1 LFSIVNHQSSKEG
14 RMSPRAL
21 ETLLGELEG
30 SVTVADD
37 GRVTVSDEEK
47 LRSAPVDTLAKQAVF
62 GNTGQ
67 QAAARWLLWEL
78 GQVLAIYPAS
88 IHELYMARGRG
99 EVPLNFTVPAI
110 NLRAMAYDSARAV
123 FRAAL
128 ARRVGA
134 LIFEIARSEISYT
147 NQRPAEYVSVVMA
160 AAIKEGYRGPLFVQG
175 DHFQVNTKKFKIDP
189 DAELQAVFDLV
200 DKAIRAGFYNI
211 DIDTSTLVDLSYPTV
226 DEQQRKNYEVCARLT
241 SFIRE
246 REPQGITI
254 SVGGEIGE
262 IGEKNSD
269 ETELRAYVDG
279 YDRTLPKGMV
289 GLSKISIQTG
299 TSHGGVP
306 LPDGTLAQVKIDF
319 NVIKEL
325 SRVAREVYGMGG
337 AVQHGASTLPDEA
350 FNQFVQ
356 NEAAEVHLAT
366 GFQNIV
372 YDHEAMPKELRE
384 RIYEHI
390 RTAHANERK
399 EGQTEEQFI
408 YKTRKKGLGPF
419 KEDLWGLAEDMRGAI
434 RTSLEEKFG
443 FLFDQLNVG
452 DTMELASR
460 YAPHIEVHK
469 GLEDFGTT
477 VRPAEDTSELAD

>member
-1 LFSIVNHQSSKEG
+1 MSSKG
-14 RMSPRAL
+14 L
-21 ETLLGELEG
+21 EILLAELEG
-30 SVTVADD
+30 A
-37 GRVTVSDEEK
+37 VTVSDDGKVSVADEEK
-47 LRSAPVDTLAKQAVF
+47 LRGTAVDTLTKEAVF
-62 GNTGQ
+62 GDYGK

-78 GQVLAIYPAS
+78 GQGLGIYPAS
-88 IHELYMARGRG
+88 IHGLYVARGRG

-110 NLRAMAYDSARAV
+110 NLRAMTYYSARAV

-128 ARRVGA
+128 PREVGA
-134 LIFEIARSEISYT
+134 MIFEIARSEIGYT
-147 NQRPAEYVSVVMA
+147 DQRPDEYLSVVVA

-175 DHFQVNTKKFKIDP
+175 DHFQVSAKKFKADSK
-189 DAELQAVFDLV
+189 AEVQAVSDLV
-200 DKAIRAGFYNI
+200 DESIKAGFYNI
-211 DIDTSTLVDLSYPTV
+211 DIDTSTLVDLSPPTV
-226 DEQQRKNYEVCARLT
+226 DEQQRNNYEVCADLT
-241 SFIRE
+241 AFIRE
-246 REPQGITI
+246 REPDGVTI

-269 ETELRAYVDG
+269 ETELRAFMDG
-279 YDRTLPKGMV
+279 YYRSLPEGMT

-325 SRVAREVYGMGG
+325 SKVSREVYSMAG

-372 YDHEAMPKELRE
+372 YDHEVFPAELRQ
-384 RIYEHI
+384 RMYEHI
-390 RTAHANERK
+390 KTAHANEQK

-408 YKTRKKGLGPF
+408 YKTRKKSLGPF
-419 KEDLWGLAEDMRGAI
+419 KAELWGLAEEVRGAI
-434 RTSLEEKFG
+434 RASLEEKFG

-452 DTMELASR
+452 NTMDVANR
-460 YAPHIEVHK
+460 YAPHVEIHK
-469 GLEDFGTT
+469 RPEDYGVKDVTE
-477 VRPAEDTSELAD
+477 EDTSELAD

>member
-1 LFSIVNHQSSKEG
+1 MSSKVLG
-14 RMSPRAL
+14 AL
-21 ETLLGELEG
+21 LEKLEG
-30 SVTVADD
+30 SVTVGDD
-37 GRVTVSDEEK
+37 GSVSVADEEK
-47 LRSAPVDTLAKQAVF
+47 LRGAAVDTLAREAVF
-62 GNTGQ
+62 GDSGQ

-78 GQVLAIYPAS
+78 GQALGIYPAS
-88 IHELYMARGRG
+88 IHDLYLARGRG
-99 EVPLNFTVPAI
+99 EVPLDFTVPAI
-110 NLRAMAYDSARAV
+110 NLRAMTYDSARAV

-128 ARRVGA
+128 PRKVGA
-134 LIFEIARSEISYT
+134 MIFEIARSEIGYT
-147 NQRPAEYVSVVMA
+147 DQRPAEYFSVVTA

-175 DHFQVNTKKFKIDP
+175 DHFQVSAKKFKADP
-189 DAELQAVFDLV
+189 KAEVKAVSELTEESI
-200 DKAIRAGFYNI
+200 KAGFYNI
-211 DIDTSTLVDLSYPTV
+211 DIDTSTLVDLSPPTV
-226 DEQQRKNYEVCARLT
+226 DEQQRNNYEICAKLT
-241 SFIRE
+241 AFIRE
-246 REPQGITI
+246 RQPEGITI

-269 ETELRAYVDG
+269 ETELRAFIDG
-279 YDRTLPKGMV
+279 YYRSLPKGMT

-325 SRVAREVYGMGG
+325 SRVSREVYSMAG

-372 YDHEAMPKELRE
+372 YDHEAFPPELRQ
-384 RIYEHI
+384 RMYEHI
-390 RTAHANERK
+390 KTAHASEQR

-419 KEDLWGLAEDMRGAI
+419 KKELWGLSEDVRGAI
-434 RTSLEEKFG
+434 RASLEEKFG

-452 DTMELASR
+452 DTIELSRR
-460 YAPHIEVHK
+460 YASHLEIHK
-469 GLEDFGTT
+469 
-477 VRPAEDTSELAD
+477 RPGDYGVKVDAAEDAGDLAD

>member
-1 LFSIVNHQSSKEG
+1 
-14 RMSPRAL
+14 MSLRAL
-21 ETLLGELEG
+21 ETLLGQLES

-37 GRVTVSDEEK
+37 GKVSVTDEEK
-47 LRSAPVDTLAKQAVF
+47 LRGSPVDTLAKRAVF
-62 GNTGQ
+62 GDTGQ
-67 QAAARWLLWEL
+67 QASARWLLWEL

-88 IHELYMARGRG
+88 IHELYIARGRG
-99 EVPLNFTVPAI
+99 EAPLNFTVPAI

-128 ARRVGA
+128 PRRVGA
-134 LIFEIARSEISYT
+134 LIFEIARSEIGYT
-147 NQRPAEYVSVVMA
+147 NQRPAEYLSVVMA

-175 DHFQVNTKKFKIDP
+175 DHFQVNAKKFKIDP
-189 DAELQAVFDLV
+189 EGELQAVSDLA
-200 DKAIRAGFYNI
+200 DEAIRAGFYNI

-226 DEQQRKNYEVCARLT
+226 DEQQRNNYEVCANLT
-241 SFIRE
+241 AFIRE
-246 REPQGITI
+246 REPEGITI

-269 ETELRAYVDG
+269 ETELRAYMDG
-279 YDRTLPKGMV
+279 YNRALPKGMV

-325 SRVAREVYGMGG
+325 SRVAREAYTMAG

-390 RTAHANERK
+390 RTAHANEQK

-419 KEDLWGLAEDMRGAI
+419 KEDLWGLAEDVRGAI
-434 RTSLEEKFG
+434 RTNLEEKFG

-460 YAPHIEVHK
+460 YAPPVEIHK
-469 GLEDFGTT
+469 TLADYGGTAAK
-477 VRPAEDTSELAD
+477 AEDTSELAD

>member
-1 LFSIVNHQSSKEG
+1 MNTK
-14 RMSPRAL
+14 AL
-21 ETLLGELEG
+21 ETLLAELEG

-37 GRVTVSDEEK
+37 GKVSVSDEEK
-47 LRSAPVDTLAKQAVF
+47 LRGAPVDTLAKKAVF
-62 GNTGQ
+62 GDTGQ
-67 QAAARWLLWEL
+67 QAAARFLLWEL
-78 GQVLAIYPAS
+78 GQVLEIYPAS
-88 IHELYMARGRG
+88 IHELYVARGRG

-128 ARRVGA
+128 PRNVGA
-134 LIFEIARSEISYT
+134 LIFEIARSEIGYT
-147 NQRPAEYVSVVMA
+147 NQRPAEYLSVVMA

-175 DHFQVNTKKFKIDP
+175 DHFQVNAKKFKADSE
-189 DAELQAVFDLV
+189 AEVQAVCDL
-200 DKAIRAGFYNI
+200 AEESIRAGFYNI
-211 DIDTSTLVDLSYPTV
+211 DIDTSTLVDLSQSTV
-226 DEQQRKNYEVCARLT
+226 DEQQRNNYEICAKLT
-241 SFIRE
+241 AFIRE
-246 REPQGITI
+246 LEPEGITT

-269 ETELRAYVDG
+269 ETELRAYMDG
-279 YDRTLPKGMV
+279 YNRTLPKGMA

-299 TSHGGVP
+299 TAHGGVP

-319 NVIKEL
+319 NVIEEL
-325 SRVAREVYGMGG
+325 SRVAREAYGMGG

-356 NEAAEVHLAT
+356 KEATEVHLAT

-372 YDHEAMPKELRE
+372 YEMLPDKLRQSIYDHIK
-384 RIYEHI
+384 
-390 RTAHANERK
+390 TVHANEQK

-419 KEDLWGLAEDMRGAI
+419 KADLWGLQEDVRGAI

-452 DTMELASR
+452 NTMEIVTR
-460 YAPHIEVHK
+460 YTPHIEIHK
-469 GLEDFGTT
+469 GLEDYQVTT
-477 VRPAEDTSELAD
+477 SPTEDTSELAD

>member
-1 LFSIVNHQSSKEG
+1 MRSK
-14 RMSPRAL
+14 AL

-30 SVTVADD
+30 SVDVSDD
-37 GRVTVSDEEK
+37 GKVSVTDEEK
-47 LRSAPVDTLAKQAVF
+47 LRGTAVDTLAKEAVF
-62 GNTGQ
+62 GHSGR

-78 GQVLAIYPAS
+78 GQTLGIYPAS
-88 IHELYMARGRG
+88 IHELYIGRGRG

-128 ARRVGA
+128 ARKVGA
-134 LIFEIARSEISYT
+134 MIFEIARSEIGYT
-147 NQRPAEYVSVVMA
+147 DQRPAEYFSVVMA
-160 AAIKEGYRGPLFVQG
+160 AAIKDGYRGPLFVQG
-175 DHFQVNTKKFKIDP
+175 DHFQVNAKKFTANP
-189 DAELQAVFDLV
+189 EAEVQAVSDLV
-200 DKAIRAGFYNI
+200 DESIRAGFFNI
-211 DIDTSTLVDLSYPTV
+211 DIDTSTLVDLSPPTV
-226 DEQQRKNYEVCARLT
+226 DEQQRNNYEVCANLT
-241 SFIRE
+241 AFIRD
-246 REPQGITI
+246 REPEGITI

-269 ETELRAYVDG
+269 ETELRAFMDG
-279 YDRTLPKGMV
+279 YYRSLPKGLT

-325 SRVAREVYGMGG
+325 SKVGREVYAMAG

-356 NEAAEVHLAT
+356 YEAAEVHLAT

-372 YDHEAMPKELRE
+372 YDHEVFPAGLRQ
-384 RIYEHI
+384 RMYEYI
-390 RTAHANERK
+390 KTAHANEQK

-419 KEDLWGLAEDMRGAI
+419 KAELWELQEDVRGTI
-434 RTSLEEKFG
+434 RASLEEKFA
-443 FLFDQLNVG
+443 FLFDQLHVG
-452 DTMELASR
+452 NTMDVANR
-460 YAPHIEVHK
+460 YAPHVEIHK
-469 GLEDFGTT
+469 SLEDYRVIEST
-477 VRPAEDTSELAD
+477 AEDTSELAD

>member
-1 LFSIVNHQSSKEG
+1 MSENALKALLAELGSSV
-14 RMSPRAL
+14 AL
-21 ETLLGELEG
+21 SDDGQV
-30 SVTVADD
+30 SVT
-37 GRVTVSDEEK
+37 DEAK
-47 LRSAPVDTLAKQAVF
+47 LRGPAVDLLAREAVF
-62 GNTGQ
+62 GKADQ
-67 QAAARWLLWEL
+67 QAVARWLRWEL
-78 GQVLAIYPAS
+78 GQAIGIYPAS
-88 IHELYMARGRG
+88 INELYMARGRG
-99 EVPLNFTVPAI
+99 EAPLDFTVPAI

-128 ARRVGA
+128 PRSVGA
-134 LIFEIARSEISYT
+134 LIFEIARSEIGYT
-147 NQRPAEYVSVVMA
+147 EQRPAEYFSVVAA
-160 AAIKEGYRGPLFVQG
+160 AAIREGYRGPLFVQG
-175 DHFQVNTKKFKIDP
+175 DHFQLNLKKFKADP
-189 DAELQAVFDLV
+189 DAEYNAVADLV
-200 DKAIRAGFYNI
+200 TEAIQAGFYNI

-226 DEQQRKNYEVCARLT
+226 EEQQRNNFEVCARLT
-241 SFIRE
+241 KAIRE
-246 REPQGITI
+246 LEPEGISV

-269 ETELRAYVDG
+269 ETELRAYMDG
-279 YDRTLPKGMV
+279 YNKSLPQGMT

-299 TSHGGVP
+299 TAHGGVP

-319 NVIKEL
+319 DVIKEL
-325 SRVAREVYGMGG
+325 SKISRDVYGMAG

-372 YDHEAMPKELRE
+372 YDHELMPKALRE
-384 RIYEHI
+384 EIYNHI

-419 KEDLWGLAEDMRGAI
+419 KAELWGLGEDVRGPMRQ
-434 RTSLEEKFG
+434 SLEEKFG

-452 DTMELASR
+452 NTMDLAVQH
-460 YAPHIEVHK
+460 APPVKIDK
-469 GLEDFGTT
+469 DLKSFG
-477 VRPAEDTSELAD
+477 VRTGPEEDTSDLAD

>member
-1 LFSIVNHQSSKEG
+1 
-14 RMSPRAL
+14 M
-21 ETLLGELEG
+21 
-30 SVTVADD
+30 
-37 GRVTVSDEEK
+37 
-47 LRSAPVDTLAKQAVF
+47 
-62 GNTGQ
+62 
-67 QAAARWLLWEL
+67 
-78 GQVLAIYPAS
+78 
-88 IHELYMARGRG
+88 
-99 EVPLNFTVPAI
+99 
-110 NLRAMAYDSARAV
+110 
-123 FRAAL
+123 
-128 ARRVGA
+128 
-134 LIFEIARSEISYT
+134 IFEIARSEIGYT
-147 NQRPAEYVSVVMA
+147 DQRPAEYFSVVTA

-175 DHFQVNTKKFKIDP
+175 DHFQVNAKKFKADP
-189 DAELQAVFDLV
+189 EAEVRTVSELTEESI
-200 DKAIRAGFYNI
+200 KGGFYNI
-211 DIDTSTLVDLSYPTV
+211 DIDTSTLVDLGPPTV
-226 DEQQRKNYEVCARLT
+226 DEQQRNNYEICANLT
-241 SFIRE
+241 ALIRE
-246 REPQGITI
+246 REPEGITI

-269 ETELRAYVDG
+269 ETELRGFMDG
-279 YDRTLPKGMV
+279 YYRSLPEGMT

-325 SRVAREVYGMGG
+325 SRVSREIYGMAG

-372 YDHEAMPKELRE
+372 YDHEAFPSELRQ
-384 RIYEHI
+384 RMYEHI
-390 RTAHANERK
+390 KTAHANEQK

-419 KEDLWGLAEDMRGAI
+419 KEELWGLSEDVRRAI

-452 DTMELASR
+452 DTMELSRR
-460 YAPHIEVHK
+460 YAPHVEIHK
-469 GLEDFGTT
+469 GLGDYG
-477 VRPAEDTSELAD
+477 VKVGAAEDTGDLAD